1 MSLFAGVSSA
11 PAGGSGEK
19 RAVEFRRNALTR
31 LQSPEELDLPVRLAR
46 PQGCL
51 VLAVTLAVLA
61 AAAVWAVTGTVSS
74 KLNAPGVLTSAQG
87 GYVLQSPLAGQVV
100 EVGAQEGQTLP
111 TGSPLLQVRTSRGV
125 QPVRMVAQG
134 RIITLTAKIG
144 AVVGA
149 GTDVATVEHV
159 SGAKDPLVAMLYV
172 SGDGATS
179 VPVGAVVDLTV
190 QSVPAERFGTL
201 RGRVEAIGGEPQTR
215 QQITAFLGDERL
227 GEVFSAKGAPTAVVV
242 RLDPDAGAASGYR
255 WSASG
260 GPPSAL
266 TSMTPVGGT
275 VALSAQRPLDWL
287 LP

>member
-1 MSLFAGVSSA
+1 M
-11 PAGGSGEK
+11 
-19 RAVEFRRNALTR
+19 EFRRNALSR

-87 GYVLQSPLAGQVV
+87 SYVLQSPLAGQVV
-100 EVGAQEGQTLP
+100 EVSAQEGRLLP
-111 TGSPLLQVRTSRGV
+111 AGSPLLQVRTSHGV

-134 RIITLTAKIG
+134 RIITLAAKIG

-149 GTDVATVEHV
+149 GTDVATVAHV
-159 SGAKDPLVAMLYV
+159 SGANDPLVAMLYV

-190 QSVPAERFGTL
+190 QSAPAKRFGTL
-201 RGRVEAIGGEPQTR
+201 RGRVAAIGGEPQTR
-215 QQITAFLGDERL
+215 QQITAFLGDDRL
-227 GEVFSAKGAPTAVVV
+227 GEVFSAKGAPTAVIVQ
-242 RLDPDAGAASGYR
+242 LKPDAGTKSGYA
-255 WSASG
+255 WSGSG
-260 GPPSAL
+260 APPSAL
-266 TSMTPVGGT
+266 TLMTPVSGT